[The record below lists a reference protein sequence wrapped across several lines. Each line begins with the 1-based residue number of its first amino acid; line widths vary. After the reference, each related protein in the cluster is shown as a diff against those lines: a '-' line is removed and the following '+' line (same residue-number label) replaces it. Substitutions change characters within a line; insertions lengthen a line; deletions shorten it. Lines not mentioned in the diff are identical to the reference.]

1 MFMTQKS
8 IEPIGTEEIVY
19 QGKMIEVVQQRMMAG
34 EKEQTF
40 EFARRSPGTRLIIVT
55 PEKKLILT
63 KEYRREADSVDWR
76 LPGGKVFDRL
86 TDYNEFLKTG
96 KDIIPVAIEAAKKE
110 AREEAGIEVKKI
122 EHFAT
127 SHCGATVTW
136 DLFYFV
142 VNDFERLTGQSLE
155 HGEEGIELI
164 EIDFGE
170 ARAICLDGRMQEERS
185 VAIFMRWLFKH
196 SNVSAEALA

>member
-1 MFMTQKS
+1 MKS
-8 IEPIGTEEIVY
+8 IEPAGPEEIVY
-19 QGKMIEVVQQRMMAG
+19 QGKIHEIIQQKMRTGAR
-34 EKEQTF
+34 EQVF

-55 PEKKLILT
+55 PEKKLVLT
-63 KEYRREADSVDWR
+63 KEYRRESDSIDWR

-86 TDYNEFLKTG
+86 QDYNEFLKTR

-136 DLFYFV
+136 DLFYFI

-164 EIDFGE
+164 EIGFGE

-185 VAIFMRWLFKH
+185 VAILMRWLFKH
-196 SNVSAEALA
+196 SNVSVEALA